1 MNYEHPRPTF
11 IFMLCRHASY
21 ISGVA
26 AGHAA
31 EGKPKTRL
39 ASSRRGARN
48 APILRFPISYGE
60 LFEHCYVFFWR
71 GGSSFELS
79 DMANHRKIERDP

>member
-1 MNYEHPRPTF
+1 MV
-11 IFMLCRHASY
+11 CRHASY
-21 ISGVA
+21 RSGVA

-60 LFEHCYVFFWR
+60 LFEHCYVFFGVEGDRLNCLTWQ
-71 GGSSFELS
+71 
-79 DMANHRKIERDP
+79 AIERSKEIHDESCLRALN